1 MLCKDVQ
8 KQLQQYLDGQLGPVE
23 SQAVDAH
30 LTACVTCQQE
40 LALLRQVDDALATL
54 PLLEE
59 PAGFT
64 ARAMAQVRATKKAPS
79 QPLPAFR
86 LWWEDTVISFAFAG
100 AMTTVLLALS
110 LIQPQHVSTVKA
122 LLQQA
127 WWTGLQELD
136 LLWHTMQ
143 IEPAYVMWGLSALC
157 VAAAAT
163 ASAIVLLRQWSH
175 RSMTAL

>member
-8 KQLQQYLDGQLGPVE
+8 KQLQEHLDGQLCPAE

-59 PAGFT
+59 PAGFM
-64 ARAMAQVRATKKAPS
+64 ARAMAQVRATEKAPS

-86 LWWEDTVISFAFAG
+86 LRWEDMVVSFAFAG
-100 AMTTVLLALS
+100 AMTTVLLAFS
-110 LIQPQHVSTVKA
+110 LIRPQHVSTVKA
-122 LLQQA
+122 LLQQV
-127 WWTGLQELD
+127 WWTLLPELD
-136 LLWHTMQ
+136 LLWHTVQM
-143 IEPAYVMWGLSALC
+143 EPTYTLWGLSVLC
-157 VAAAAT
+157 VAATAA
-163 ASAIVLLRQWSH
+163 ASTIVLVRQWSH
-175 RSMTAL
+175 RSVTAL